1 MPNFSSTLSEDI
13 RLLGNLLGETIVHQA
28 GSSVFDLEESIRGLA
43 KARRAGSAEADVELQ
58 EVIQGISHDLDL
70 TGDILKSFSTYFTLI
85 NVAEEHQRINVLKQ
99 RNEQAFQDRL
109 PMDESILAG
118 FETLK
123 SEGFTAV
130 EVEAFLS
137 QMIVMPV
144 FTAHPTESRRRT
156 TRQILKYL
164 SEELFRLRSSETLD
178 FQRGPLLE
186 SLEQA
191 ITLLWQSDDGRKRK
205 PTVMDEVRNTGLY
218 FFENTLFDVVPTI
231 YQQVERA
238 LKATYPDHDWQVG
251 EILRFGSWIGGDRD
265 GNPFVTNETTLGALQ
280 AQQQLILERYAA
292 DVHQLYEL
300 LSPSLGRADFAPEFL
315 ASLNAERDSVA
326 ESEANVLDRFQEEPY
341 RQKLIL
347 IYRRILATQE
357 RCQELWS
364 EGSDSDRAY
373 ATPEELSNELEA
385 LRNSLRSNR
394 GECLAKGRLSELIR
408 RVRVFGFHLATLD
421 IRQHS
426 GKHDDALKEIF
437 KSDDPECDYAVL
449 SEAERV
455 EKLTREIGS
464 ARGLTSGLNFS
475 EETNQTVSLFRV
487 IHTAQREVG
496 PPSIQNYV
504 VSMTESESDIL
515 EVLLLACDANLLG
528 CVDLVPLF
536 ETVADLKA
544 APQIMSRLF
553 TNEVYRKHLEMR
565 GSGQQIMIGYSD
577 SNKDGGFLQA
587 NWMLYKA
594 QQDLANV
601 CEKHGIQLTLFHGR
615 GGSIGRGGGP
625 ANRSILAQP
634 PDSIRGRIR
643 ITEQGEVVSSRYT
656 HGEIAERHL
665 QQLLNAVICS
675 FGRRPSYD
683 RYAEWSA
690 IMESMS
696 EIAHE
701 KYRTLV
707 GRGDF
712 LDYFHQAT
720 PIDQIGELNLG
731 SRPARRKTTSE
742 IADLRAI
749 PWVFAWTQSRTNIP
763 SWYGVGTAIQDWL
776 LGNNGKVDESKLQS
790 LQKMYA
796 SWPFFK
802 TVLANVHLGL
812 SRADMGIARLYSE
825 LCPGDA
831 GESVF
836 SDIDA
841 EYQRTRDWV
850 LKITGHEQLLE
861 TEPWLQH
868 SIRMRNPYV
877 DPMNYLQVA
886 LLERLRNTEGEAE
899 SARIRQAI
907 LQSLNG
913 IVGGLQS
920 VG

>member
-1 MPNFSSTLSEDI
+1 M
-13 RLLGNLLGETIVHQA
+13 
-28 GSSVFDLEESIRGLA
+28 
-43 KARRAGSAEADVELQ
+43 
-58 EVIQGISHDLDL
+58 
-70 TGDILKSFSTYFTLI
+70 
-85 NVAEEHQRINVLKQ
+85 
-99 RNEQAFQDRL
+99 
-109 PMDESILAG
+109 
-118 FETLK
+118 
-123 SEGFTAV
+123 
-130 EVEAFLS
+130 
-137 QMIVMPV
+137 
-144 FTAHPTESRRRT
+144 
-156 TRQILKYL
+156 
-164 SEELFRLRSSETLD
+164 
-178 FQRGPLLE
+178 
-186 SLEQA
+186 
-191 ITLLWQSDDGRKRK
+191 
-205 PTVMDEVRNTGLY
+205 
-218 FFENTLFDVVPTI
+218 
-231 YQQVERA
+231 
-238 LKATYPDHDWQVG
+238 
-251 EILRFGSWIGGDRD
+251 
-265 GNPFVTNETTLGALQ
+265 
-280 AQQQLILERYAA
+280 
-292 DVHQLYEL
+292 
-300 LSPSLGRADFAPEFL
+300 
-315 ASLNAERDSVA
+315 
-326 ESEANVLDRFQEEPY
+326 
-341 RQKLIL
+341 
-347 IYRRILATQE
+347 
-357 RCQELWS
+357 
-364 EGSDSDRAY
+364 
-373 ATPEELSNELEA
+373 
-385 LRNSLRSNR
+385 
-394 GECLAKGRLSELIR
+394 
-408 RVRVFGFHLATLD
+408 
-421 IRQHS
+421 
-426 GKHDDALKEIF
+426 
-437 KSDDPECDYAVL
+437 

-455 EKLTREIGS
+455 EKLTSEIAS
-464 ARGLTSGLNFS
+464 TRPLTARLNFS

-487 IHTAQREVG
+487 IQTAQREVG
-496 PPSIQNYV
+496 PASIQNYV

-515 EVLLLACDANLLG
+515 EVLLLACDADLLG

-553 TNEVYRKHLEMR
+553 SNEVYRQHLEMR
-565 GSGQQIMIGYSD
+565 GSGQQVMIGYSD

-594 QQDLANV
+594 QQDLATV
-601 CEKHGIQLTLFHGR
+601 CEQHGIQLTLFHGR

-683 RYAEWSA
+683 RYSEWSA

-696 EIAHE
+696 ESAFE

-707 GRGDF
+707 GRDDF
-712 LDYFHQAT
+712 LEYFHQAT

-763 SWYGVGTAIQDWL
+763 SWYGVGTAIQNWVL
-776 LGNNGKVDESKLQS
+776 EKTGEVNESKLQS
-790 LQKMYA
+790 LQAMYA
-796 SWPFFK
+796 AWPFFK

-825 LCPGDA
+825 LCPSGSGD
-831 GESVF
+831 SVF
-836 SDIDA
+836 ADIDS
-841 EYQRTRDWV
+841 EYQRTRDWI
-850 LKITGHEQLLE
+850 LQITGHQQLLE

-886 LLERLRNTEGEAE
+886 LLERLRNTEDEAE